1 MVRTYRPPGSQIWE
15 ELLTVKVEMESRLRA
30 QESRLKRSNPLA
42 REIFRRR
49 FRQLCYQ
56 ETPGPREALTRLQE
70 LCRQWLRPHV
80 STKEQIVELLV
91 LEQFLTILPEEL
103 QAWVREHC
111 PESGEEAVIL
121 LEDLERELDE
131 PQHEVGREICREE
144 SLCQVTAML
153 PASECAHCVP
163 LAEDRELVLRKDC
176 PKIAESHGEI
186 FDGQTWEESPQ
197 DPGHGEVGDPEGWA
211 AGRWGSPPG
220 EGRHKCDVC
229 GKSFAQSSGLVRHQR
244 IHTGERPYE
253 CNECGKTFS
262 RSSGLFNHRGIH
274 NIQKRYRC
282 AECGK
287 AFSQSAGLIQHQRTH
302 RGERPHQCG
311 QCGKSYSRRSFLIEH
326 QRSHTGE
333 RPHQC
338 SKCGKSFNRHCNL
351 IRHQKTHVA
360 AATDLRSG
368 HIRRGRCG
376 CWSCCFAFGSFPA
389 SPPLGG
395 AHFETAAGPSQACRK
410 QRCGAACLRVCI
422 CVEFPKSTQS
432 SADGLQ
438 EMGLWRPVT
447 STSRPPPSPLAAS
460 PVPAGRFLGTATRAV
475 CRLLPFPEAQL
486 AGKWRHHFPCDR
498 RGRREESGSE
508 TWTFVVE

>member
-1 MVRTYRPPGSQIWE
+1 MPLPLDVRGPEIWE

-131 PQHEVGREICREE
+131 PQHESCVLSRWCCPPVTVTGLGAAPGVGQASVTHIPGTEE
-144 SLCQVTAML
+144 GVRNFQWSGSSSWVTWQSCL
-153 PASECAHCVP
+153 H
-163 LAEDRELVLRKDC
+163 C

-360 AATDLRSG
+360 AAL
-368 HIRRGRCG
+368 
-376 CWSCCFAFGSFPA
+376 
-389 SPPLGG
+389 
-395 AHFETAAGPSQACRK
+395 
-410 QRCGAACLRVCI
+410 V
-422 CVEFPKSTQS
+422 
-432 SADGLQ
+432 
-438 EMGLWRPVT
+438 
-447 STSRPPPSPLAAS
+447 
-460 PVPAGRFLGTATRAV
+460 
-475 CRLLPFPEAQL
+475 
-486 AGKWRHHFPCDR
+486 
-498 RGRREESGSE
+498 
-508 TWTFVVE
+508 